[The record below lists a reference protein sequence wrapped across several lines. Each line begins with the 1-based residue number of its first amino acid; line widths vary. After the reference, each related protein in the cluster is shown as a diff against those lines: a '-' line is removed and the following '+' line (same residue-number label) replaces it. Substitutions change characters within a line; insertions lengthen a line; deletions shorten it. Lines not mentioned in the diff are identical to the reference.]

1 MSLTGIAFVLVYLAA
16 LALAVARDA
25 RFGLYTYVALIY
37 LHPPSRWWGEL
48 LPDLR
53 WSLVAAVVTLLA
65 TLRVPPDKT
74 LPKWHQSTPARLL
87 IVFTIWV
94 WIQNLW
100 ALARPE
106 QLDLSILFT
115 KYLVLIYLIHRLV
128 TTQRE
133 VGNFLLAH
141 VIGCAYLGWLT
152 LSAPATGRLEGVG
165 GPGIDEANALGMFV
179 STGAICAGVLILAER
194 GWRRWI
200 CVLALPLLGNTL
212 VQSESRSATLGLVA
226 GGLTL
231 LFLLPKGYRL
241 KSYVL
246 GVAGLVAL
254 VAMAPP
260 VYWERLTTLKAAVNE
275 EIEMDTSAES
285 RMVIIE
291 AQWQMWQDYPLGSGH
306 RGTAVLSPLYLDE
319 MWLTRAHPDDRA
331 ARSSHNTMMSAL
343 AEQGVVG
350 FVVFSWFGL
359 WLAGSVLA
367 VRRLTAAGGSV
378 DARFALYAAAAA
390 GSLAVVFTAGLFV
403 DYLKTEVQI
412 WMYVLLATL
421 LQVRGLQL
429 KSKVVTLESEHGVS
443 TSNVTKDHRSGFS

>member
-1 MSLTGIAFVLVYLAA
+1 MSLTGAAFLLVYLA
-16 LALAVARDA
+16 LLTLAVVRDA
-25 RFGLYTYVALIY
+25 RFGLYTYLALVY
-37 LHPPSRWWGEL
+37 LHPPSRWWGEM

-53 WSLVAAVVTLLA
+53 WALVAAVVTLLA
-65 TLRVPPDKT
+65 TLRLPPDKT
-74 LPKWHQSTPARLL
+74 LPSWHHSTPARLL
-87 IVFTIWV
+87 IVFTIWI

-106 QLDLSILFT
+106 HLDLSILFT

-152 LSAPATGRLEGVG
+152 LSAPAAGRLEGVG

-179 STGAICAGVLILAER
+179 ATGAICAGVLILAER
-194 GWRRWI
+194 GWRRWV

-212 VQSESRSATLGLVA
+212 VQSESRSATLGLLA

-231 LFLLPKGYRL
+231 LLLLPKGYRL
-241 KSYVL
+241 KSFAA
-246 GVAGLVAL
+246 GVAGLVVLA
-254 VAMAPP
+254 AMAPP
-260 VYWERLTTLKAAVNE
+260 VYWERLTTMKAAVNE

-291 AQWQMWQDYPLGSGH
+291 AQWRMWQAYPMGSGH

-319 MWLTRAHPDDRA
+319 AWLTRSHPDDTA

-359 WLAGSVLA
+359 WLLGSVLA

-378 DARFALYAAAAA
+378 DARFALYAAGAA

-412 WMYVLLATL
+412 WMFVLLATL
-421 LQVRGLQL
+421 LTVRRLQL
-429 KSKVVTLESEHGVS
+429 KSKAEALESAHGVS
-443 TSNVTKDHRSGFS
+443 ASDAAKVHRPGYP